1 MSILTVLKKLD
12 LLTVDSGPPLF
23 GFAIEIF
30 SLPSTFILSSFSYNS
45 LTLRFLLYIVITT
58 FLFFLPSFLF
68 FPSLLSVISFP
79 PFSSSFFLL
88 IVFPLS
94 YSYIHVMLHSF
105 TSKRAKFYP
114 TDAFDLNSPCYWRL
128 LVLQPARSRVPVSC
142 SISNHHQQNHSVQ
155 VTYFPIHVQT
165 VPGPNVLLHRHPVVP
180 ASRSG

>member
-1 MSILTVLKKLD
+1 MPILTVLKKVD

-45 LTLRFLLYIVITT
+45 LTLLFLLYIAITT

-88 IVFPLS
+88 IVFPFLQLL
-94 YSYIHVMLHSF
+94 HVRLHSS
-105 TSKRAKFYP
+105 TSKHANFYL
-114 TDAFDLNSPCYWRL
+114 TDVFD
-128 LVLQPARSRVPVSC
+128 
-142 SISNHHQQNHSVQ
+142 
-155 VTYFPIHVQT
+155 
-165 VPGPNVLLHRHPVVP
+165 
-180 ASRSG
+180 